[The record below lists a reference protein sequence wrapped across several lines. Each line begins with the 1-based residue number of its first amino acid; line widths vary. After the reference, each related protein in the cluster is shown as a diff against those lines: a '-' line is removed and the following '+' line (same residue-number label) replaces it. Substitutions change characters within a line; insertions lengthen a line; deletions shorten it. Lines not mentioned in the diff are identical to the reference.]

1 LPYKVLVCDDESLE
15 REVLSIII
23 ERSGLPLQ
31 VVGVARDGY
40 EAVEKTR
47 ELLPD
52 IVLMDIKMPCKD
64 GLSASNEI
72 KSINPNIKI
81 IIITAYDE
89 FDFAKEALRMGA
101 EDYLL
106 KPVRPEEI
114 CTVLQKIVELYDE
127 EKKKQARDRE
137 LREAIKRAGKL
148 LRSSILA
155 TMLLGDYEDD
165 AVIKA
170 QAELLDIDRLPD
182 SILVVEADLDAS
194 TPGAELERYEI
205 FRQIE
210 QICAELDIE
219 FILPLSEEMVIG
231 IISSKTEPRYM
242 AEQIRKGIEEKM
254 QTTVTVGV
262 GEDAG
267 NLKKV
272 YREACMAAKLGKFY
286 LGGNRIITGDM
297 LEDLMGSEEDVSFEE
312 EEELLDAVRRWQED
326 RAGEIMEDVLKKLVS
341 SSRGSIIFC
350 QTRLA
355 ELTGLVWRTARQAGL
370 IGQKNWHLDF
380 SHLQKLGRCQ
390 SISSLRS
397 WCRSFIEDV
406 FAENNREPAKRN
418 LVKQAAQ
425 YIKENYNREL
435 SLAEIAGLIYINP
448 DYFSK
453 LFKKEM
459 GCTYAEYLTRTRVEE
474 ARKFLTNPSLTIAE
488 VGKKVG
494 YADPNYFSKVFK
506 KIVGLPPTEYRQR
519 IGITEKS

>member
-1 LPYKVLVCDDESLE
+1 MSYKVLVCDDESLE

-23 ERSGLPLQ
+23 QRSDLPLQ

-47 ELLPD
+47 ELHPD
-52 IVLMDIKMPCKD
+52 IVLMDIKMPGRD

-72 KSINPNIKI
+72 KNINPNIKI
-81 IIITAYDE
+81 VIITAYDE

-101 EDYLL
+101 ADYLL

-114 CTVLQKIVELYDE
+114 CTVLQKIIALYDE
-127 EKKKQARDRE
+127 EKKKQVRDRE
-137 LREAIKRAGKL
+137 LRDAIKKAGRL

-155 TMLLGDYEDD
+155 TMLLGEYEDD
-165 AVIKA
+165 TVIKA
-170 QAELLDIDRLPD
+170 QAELLEIEKLPD
-182 SILVVEADLDAS
+182 SILVVEPDIDPSA
-194 TPGAELERYEI
+194 PGAELERYEI

-210 QICAELDIE
+210 QISVGLDIE

-231 IISSKTEPRYM
+231 ITSSKTEPRYM
-242 AEQIRKGIEEKM
+242 AEQIRKNVEEKM

-272 YREACMAAKLGKFY
+272 YREACMAAKLGKFF
-286 LGGNRIITGDM
+286 LGGNRIITRDM
-297 LEDLMGSEEDVSFEE
+297 LDDLMGSEESITFEK
-312 EEELLDAVRRWQED
+312 EEELLDSIRRWQED
-326 RAGEIMEDVLKKLVS
+326 RAKEILEEILRKLVAS
-341 SSRGSIIFC
+341 SHGSIIFC

-355 ELTGLVWRTARQAGL
+355 ELTGLIWRTARQAGL
-370 IGQKNWHLDF
+370 INQKNWHLDF

-390 SISSLRS
+390 SISSLRA
-397 WCRSFIEDV
+397 WCRSFIEEV
-406 FAENNREPAKRN
+406 FAENNREPLKRN
-418 LVKQAAQ
+418 VVKKAAQ
-425 YIKENYNREL
+425 YIKENYYQEL
-435 SLAEIAGLIYINP
+435 SLTEIAGLIYINP

-459 GCTYAEYLTRTRVEE
+459 GCTYAEYLTRIRVEE

-494 YADPNYFSKVFK
+494 YSDPNYFSKVFK